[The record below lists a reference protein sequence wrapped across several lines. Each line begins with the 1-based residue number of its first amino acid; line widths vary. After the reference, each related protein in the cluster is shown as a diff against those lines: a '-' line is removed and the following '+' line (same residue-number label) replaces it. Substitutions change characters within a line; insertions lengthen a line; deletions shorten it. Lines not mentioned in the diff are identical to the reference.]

1 MHPDGGPFNK
11 TASLTRAPLPAYLL
25 LCNVSF
31 FPHFW
36 DISTCKWLPLE
47 IMLPFP
53 WFVEK
58 LLPIRFFLT
67 QQRSQISKTKNKSLV
82 SKTVIV
88 NTSLLSPFPSLVN
101 QVLLQLLGWD
111 ILVQYITICYLDKY
125 IWQFGQISFT
135 IWTNTFCN
143 LDKYN
148 VQFGQIYFTLYS
160 FPSLVNHVSHNSWDE
175 IYRSNI
181 WELAIWKKLQFGQ
194 ICFTILT
201 SAFLS
206 LTNTWYNLDK

>member
-1 MHPDGGPFNK
+1 
-11 TASLTRAPLPAYLL
+11 
-25 LCNVSF
+25 
-31 FPHFW
+31 
-36 DISTCKWLPLE
+36 
-47 IMLPFP
+47 MLPFP

-125 IWQFGQISFT
+125 IWQFGQIQCP
-135 IWTNTFCN
+135 IWTNIFYIVFISITGQSCFSQLLGWDISVQYMTIGYLEQIAIWTNMFYNFDKCIFKF
-143 LDKYN
+143 DKYMI
-148 VQFGQIYFTLYS
+148 QFGQIYFTIYS
-160 FPSLVNHVSHNSWDE
+160 ITGQSCFPTTNGMRQTGLICDITAWH
-175 IYRSNI
+175 
-181 WELAIWKKLQFGQ
+181 EL
-194 ICFTILT
+194 
-201 SAFLS
+201 
-206 LTNTWYNLDK
+206 

>member
-1 MHPDGGPFNK
+1 
-11 TASLTRAPLPAYLL
+11 
-25 LCNVSF
+25 
-31 FPHFW
+31 
-36 DISTCKWLPLE
+36 
-47 IMLPFP
+47 MLPFP

-125 IWQFGQISFT
+125 IWQFGQLSFT
-135 IWTNTFCN
+135 IWTNTFVN
-143 LDKYN
+143 LNKYI

-181 WELAIWKKLQFGQ
+181 WQLAIWKKIAIWTNMFYNFDKCIFKFDKYMIQFGQ
-194 ICFTILT
+194 IYFTIY
-201 SAFLS
+201 SFLS
-206 LTNTWYNLDK
+206 LVNHVFPQLMGWDRLVLYVT